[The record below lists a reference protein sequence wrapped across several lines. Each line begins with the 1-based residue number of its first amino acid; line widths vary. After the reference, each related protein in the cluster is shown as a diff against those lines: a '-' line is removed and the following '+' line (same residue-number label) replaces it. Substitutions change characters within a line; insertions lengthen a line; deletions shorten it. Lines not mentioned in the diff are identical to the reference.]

1 MGGSFNPPH
10 AAHAMIAREALK
22 RLRLDRLWW
31 VVTPGNPLK
40 ANSGLPSQAIR
51 MRACRAL
58 ASHPRMEVT
67 GFESELGSPYTAV
80 TLAFLRK
87 RYPATRFVWVMG
99 ADNLAQFH
107 RWQDWEDIA
116 RSWPIAVI
124 DRPGWR
130 LEALA
135 AQGAQS
141 LSPRR
146 LPEAQAAS
154 LARCRP
160 PVWSFLTSRLSPLSS
175 TALRAEA
182 AAEHKAAA
190 LPRRT
195 VPLKRG

>member
-40 ANSGLPSQAIR
+40 ANSGLPPQSAR
-51 MRACRAL
+51 MQACRAL
-58 ASHPRMEVT
+58 ATHPRMEVT
-67 GFESELGSPYTAV
+67 GFEAALGSPYTAV
-80 TLAFLRK
+80 TLAFLKK
-87 RYPATRFVWVMG
+87 RYPATRFIWVMG

-107 RWQDWEDIA
+107 RWQDWRGIA
-116 RSWPIAVI
+116 RSWPIAVV

-130 LEALA
+130 LKALA
-135 AQGAQS
+135 GQGAQS
-141 LSPRR
+141 LGPRR

-154 LARCRP
+154 LARCQP
-160 PVWSFLTSRLSPLSS
+160 PVWTFLTSRLSPLSS

-182 AAEHKAAA
+182 AAEHNAKA
-190 LPRRT
+190 LPRRE
-195 VPLKRG
+195 VPLEGG

>member
-1 MGGSFNPPH
+1 MSLSFSKKV
-10 AAHAMIAREALK
+10 AFRYLWSKRSEAFITIITVIS
-22 RLRLDRLWW
+22 
-31 VVTPGNPLK
+31 VVGVAVGVMVLNIVM
-40 ANSGLPSQAIR
+40 AV
-51 MRACRAL
+51 M
-58 ASHPRMEVT
+58 T